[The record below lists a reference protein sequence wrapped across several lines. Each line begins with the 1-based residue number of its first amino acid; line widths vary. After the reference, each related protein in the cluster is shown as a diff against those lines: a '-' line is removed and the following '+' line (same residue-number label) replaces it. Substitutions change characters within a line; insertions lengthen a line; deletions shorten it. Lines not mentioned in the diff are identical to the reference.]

1 MYYSIIKRTS
11 SLSVLLF
18 SLILFIGCQPALAQK
33 KKKNQSITTA
43 KNYLDDISISGLKWR
58 GVGPAMTSGRIADFA
73 VHPDNR
79 SVYYVATASGGVWK
93 TINAGTTYQP
103 IFDSQGSYS
112 IGCVTLD
119 PNNPNTVWVGT
130 GENNNQRSVGFGD
143 GVYKS
148 MDGGKS
154 WKNMGL
160 ENSEHVGKIIVHPDN
175 SDVVYVAAIGPL
187 WSEGGDRGIYK
198 TTDGGATWKAVLTVD
213 KHTGANDLVMDPRN
227 PDVLYA
233 SMHQRRRHV
242 FTYVG
247 GGPGSG
253 MHKSVDGGATWTKIN
268 KGLPSVEM
276 GRIGLAISP
285 ANPEYI
291 YAIVE
296 AAQNKGGF
304 YRSSNRGASWEK
316 RSSYATS
323 GNYYQEI
330 IAHPTEPETV
340 YSMST
345 WNHVSKDGG
354 KNFEQMNERWKHVD
368 NHVLYIDPNDPN
380 YMLFGCDGG
389 IYESFDGSKT
399 YQFKDNL
406 PVTQFYKVAV
416 DNAQPF
422 YNIYG
427 GTQDNFSMGGPSRTR
442 NANGI
447 VNSDWYVTQ
456 GGDGFE
462 SAIDPE
468 NPNIVYAQYQY
479 GGLTRYDKASGE
491 NMSIQPKPAAGG
503 EDYRWN
509 WDAPLQTSAHVPG
522 RIYFAA
528 NKLFKSDDRGN
539 TWEVLSPDLTQQID
553 RNKLKVM
560 GRVQSIDA
568 VMKNQSTSQY
578 GTIVAFHES
587 PINPDLLY
595 VGTDDG
601 AIQISTDGGA
611 NWQKKTSFSGV
622 PANTYVNQIVASQH
636 NQNVVYACFN
646 DHKRGNFKP
655 YVYKSV
661 DKGSTWKSITNNL
674 PKKGTSYT
682 IAEDHADKNLLFVG
696 TEYSLFFSN
705 SGGQNWKKLS
715 AGLPTVAVRDIAIQT
730 QKNDLVLAT
739 FGRGFYVLDD
749 YSILRNTTKEI
760 LSKEAVIFPITDAL
774 IFVERTPLGLRGK
787 SFQGDN
793 YYAEKNPPV
802 GATFSYFVKEKY
814 KSLKAQ
820 RQEKEKKAIKAGQ
833 DVAYPSY
840 EELEAEQNE
849 ASPYLLF
856 TIRDINEEVVRKIK
870 TGLKKGINRITWDG
884 RIAHL
889 GPVSLKAPK
898 ENIFGGPPE
907 TSFLAMP
914 GTYTVSLSQSINGEL
929 TELVAPT
936 FFNLRSLGGTSLPAD
951 NAKELADFHKGLA
964 ELQRQFMGTT
974 RKLSTVGDQL
984 RHIKKAIYTMPAPV
998 ADLEKE
1004 LISLEKE
1011 LKNIRTTFYGDRLKS
1026 RLDQPTIASLSSRI
1040 WATQAGFDSTSEP
1053 TATAQEAY
1061 AIAKKDLQPQV
1072 QRVQALVKQLKQ
1084 LEEKLER
1091 AGAPYTPGRGI
1102 DWRKGD

>member
-427 GTQDNFSMGGPSRTR
+427 GT
-442 NANGI
+442 
-447 VNSDWYVTQ
+447 
-456 GGDGFE
+456 
-462 SAIDPE
+462 
-468 NPNIVYAQYQY
+468 PN
-479 GGLTRYDKASGE
+479 
-491 NMSIQPKPAAGG
+491 
-503 EDYRWN
+503 
-509 WDAPLQTSAHVPG
+509 
-522 RIYFAA
+522 
-528 NKLFKSDDRGN
+528 LFCC
-539 TWEVLSPDLTQQID
+539 Q
-553 RNKLKVM
+553 
-560 GRVQSIDA
+560 
-568 VMKNQSTSQY
+568 
-578 GTIVAFHES
+578 
-587 PINPDLLY
+587 
-595 VGTDDG
+595 
-601 AIQISTDGGA
+601 
-611 NWQKKTSFSGV
+611 
-622 PANTYVNQIVASQH
+622 
-636 NQNVVYACFN
+636 
-646 DHKRGNFKP
+646 
-655 YVYKSV
+655 
-661 DKGSTWKSITNNL
+661 
-674 PKKGTSYT
+674 
-682 IAEDHADKNLLFVG
+682 
-696 TEYSLFFSN
+696 
-705 SGGQNWKKLS
+705 
-715 AGLPTVAVRDIAIQT
+715 
-730 QKNDLVLAT
+730 
-739 FGRGFYVLDD
+739 
-749 YSILRNTTKEI
+749 
-760 LSKEAVIFPITDAL
+760 
-774 IFVERTPLGLRGK
+774 
-787 SFQGDN
+787 
-793 YYAEKNPPV
+793 
-802 GATFSYFVKEKY
+802 
-814 KSLKAQ
+814 
-820 RQEKEKKAIKAGQ
+820 
-833 DVAYPSY
+833 
-840 EELEAEQNE
+840 
-849 ASPYLLF
+849 
-856 TIRDINEEVVRKIK
+856 
-870 TGLKKGINRITWDG
+870 
-884 RIAHL
+884 
-889 GPVSLKAPK
+889 
-898 ENIFGGPPE
+898 
-907 TSFLAMP
+907 
-914 GTYTVSLSQSINGEL
+914 
-929 TELVAPT
+929 
-936 FFNLRSLGGTSLPAD
+936 
-951 NAKELADFHKGLA
+951 
-964 ELQRQFMGTT
+964 
-974 RKLSTVGDQL
+974 
-984 RHIKKAIYTMPAPV
+984 
-998 ADLEKE
+998 
-1004 LISLEKE
+1004 
-1011 LKNIRTTFYGDRLKS
+1011 
-1026 RLDQPTIASLSSRI
+1026 
-1040 WATQAGFDSTSEP
+1040 
-1053 TATAQEAY
+1053 
-1061 AIAKKDLQPQV
+1061 
-1072 QRVQALVKQLKQ
+1072 
-1084 LEEKLER
+1084 
-1091 AGAPYTPGRGI
+1091 
-1102 DWRKGD
+1102 